1 MTQIVSMIV
10 MIVPAIVPATVPM
23 ILPMTAPMILPATVP
38 MTAPDRI
45 KKDRTSFSDIRSSKL
60 KAAATYSPTWWGST
74 IGASELNFSVRYG
87 KRWGLTAIATAV
99 CFWKQIIRS
108 DVSLFIA
115 MHLLI
120 VRYPPIYC
128 SKNTGST
135 RSYRDISTGRLC
147 HH

>member
-1 MTQIVSMIV
+1 MPVIV

-38 MTAPDRI
+38 MTAQDRM

-99 CFWKQIIRS
+99 YVWKQIT
-108 DVSLFIA
+108 DNTLFC
-115 MHLLI
+115 
-120 VRYPPIYC
+120 PI
-128 SKNTGST
+128 TLFT
-135 RSYRDISTGRLC
+135 LQ
-147 HH
+147 

>member
-1 MTQIVSMIV
+1 MIV

-38 MTAPDRI
+38 MTAQDRM
-45 KKDRTSFSDIRSSKL
+45 KKDRTSFSDIRSFKL

-87 KRWGLTAIATAV
+87 KRWVLTAIATAV

-115 MHLLI
+115 MHLSI
-120 VRYPPIYC
+120 VRYPPIYS
-128 SKNTGST
+128 SKNIGST
-135 RSYRDISTGRLC
+135 RSFRDISTGRLC